1 MQGTRG
7 KNRLEFMSELIDSPR
22 ANETN
27 ISKYSPPKE
36 VYTLPKQQGMPET
49 NRALEITTK
58 HDQEKDHY
66 IGIQNIDEAVKW
78 YFENKLRLSVIQNN
92 NRIVIPILYADAEN
106 WKSMQ
111 RDGYYRDVSGKLM
124 APLLIFKRDTIT
136 QNRELGFKV
145 DGNYAHNL
153 QFFEKGYSKR
163 NYYSN
168 FDLLRRNKG
177 RQPEKEYIATITPD
191 YVTVTYSCNLWT
203 LYISQMDKLVEALN
217 FSSRAYWGDPNRFQ
231 FYSDIN
237 EFNEEIVYGVG
248 EERAIKTSFNI
259 TLNGYLIPDGINKK
273 LAAASRVFGYSNIVF
288 GLETSNSEVELKQ
301 MINKS
306 STENLGNMIAS
317 DGLNRVSNTY
327 TLDASMNTMYNDFL
341 VANNSVVGQALSD
354 STAQVA
360 GNWMQVP
367 PELMSLGL
375 FLSKNSFTYFV
386 NGQLIPIHAIV
397 DFTPSGFLTI
407 DPNIMGFG
415 FVTSPIPD
423 EIVVVGKII

>member
-1 MQGTRG
+1 MQETRG
-7 KNRLEFMSELIDSPR
+7 RNRLEFMSELIDSPR

-49 NRALEITTK
+49 NRAFEITAK
-58 HDQEKDHY
+58 NDQEKDHY

-78 YFENKLRLSVIQNN
+78 YFENRLRLSVIQNN
-92 NRIVIPILYADAEN
+92 NRIVVPVLYSDAEN

-124 APLLIFKRDTIT
+124 APLLVFKRDSIT
-136 QNRELGFKV
+136 QNRDLGFKV
-145 DGNYAHNL
+145 DGNYANNL

-168 FDLLRRNKG
+168 FNVLRKNKG
-177 RQPEKEYIATITPD
+177 RKPEKEYMATITPD
-191 YVTVTYSCNLWT
+191 YVTVQYSCTLWT

-217 FSSRAYWGDPNRFQ
+217 FASRAYWGDPNRFQ

-237 EFNEEIVYGVG
+237 EFTEDIVYGVG
-248 EERAIKTSFNI
+248 EERAIRTTFNI
-259 TLNGYLIPDGINKK
+259 TLNGYLIPDSINKK

-288 GLETSNSEVELKQ
+288 GLEVSNSEVELKQ
-301 MINKS
+301 KINKS
-306 STENLGNMIAS
+306 STENLASMIAADS
-317 DGLNRVSNTY
+317 VNRVINNY
-327 TLDASMNTMYNDFL
+327 TLDSSANPLFQEFL
-341 VANNSVVGQALSD
+341 AANNSVVGQALTD
-354 STAQVA
+354 STAQVP
-360 GNWMQVP
+360 GNWMPVP
-367 PELMSLGL
+367 PELQMMGLSLT
-375 FLSKNSFTYFV
+375 KNSFTYFV
-386 NGQLIPIHAIV
+386 NGQLIPITAVV

-407 DPNIMGFG
+407 DPAIMGFG